1 MRHVLPS
8 LTSGVSLNRMW
19 VSVNVICS
27 LNRMWVS
34 VNAICVCYEPSSLLH
49 WSLLLCTQLLVVLAS
64 ASSICLVYL
73 SFHAILK
80 MSSTKILPC
89 LTFNYC
95 STRGISAPSLII
107 SSISRSW
114 VSTHLQFD
122 ARCFPHVLSAVIHS
136 GLRANEMLWSVSWCL
151 GSHGSNI
158 LCFSPCP
165 QGVSPST
172 SIYSLPLCF
181 SLVRWAF
188 LHQFGLSIA
197 HHHSG

>member
-49 WSLLLCTQLLVVLAS
+49 WSLLLCKQLLVALAS

-73 SFHAILK
+73 SRLSVLSCYLENVKYQNSPLLDIQLLFY
-80 MSSTKILPC
+80 LPLLWSYRVSPGPGC
-89 LTFNYC
+89 QP
-95 STRGISAPSLII
+95 ISNSMRVVFLMFYQLSFTLGSAL
-107 SSISRSW
+107 
-114 VSTHLQFD
+114 
-122 ARCFPHVLSAVIHS
+122 ARCS
-136 GLRANEMLWSVSWCL
+136 
-151 GSHGSNI
+151 
-158 LCFSPCP
+158 
-165 QGVSPST
+165 GVSHDVLVVTARTYYVSP
-172 SIYSLPLCF
+172 
-181 SLVRWAF
+181 LVRRAF

-197 HHHSG
+197 HHHGG

>member
-1 MRHVLPS
+1 MRHIFPS
-8 LTSGVSLNRMW
+8 LTSGVSFLNIMW
-19 VSVNVICS
+19 ISVSI
-27 LNRMWVS
+27 
-34 VNAICVCYEPSSLLH
+34 ICVRYERSSLSLLR
-49 WSLLLCTQLLVVLAS
+49 WSLLLCTQLLVALAS

-89 LTFNYC
+89 LTFNCC

-136 GLRANEMLWSVSWCL
+136 GLRANEMLWSVS
-151 GSHGSNI
+151 
-158 LCFSPCP
+158 
-165 QGVSPST
+165 
-172 SIYSLPLCF
+172 
-181 SLVRWAF
+181 
-188 LHQFGLSIA
+188 
-197 HHHSG
+197 